1 MDEITG
7 GGEVRQA
14 FGFGRAGIGDGR
26 SGAARRY
33 GRVAFVIAGL
43 LTVAML
49 GWQGWHLYDS
59 YRAVADRQAGRCPT
73 KAAEEI
79 VFAGQAQT
87 SVVDE
92 LVLDVAAA
100 GSMPVAAAVEWRHAF
115 DAGEAAFSEAVDT
128 ACDLA
133 QGDLAAAIENVD
145 RAHVALA
152 AETLAAYDAIVAG
165 DEDRAARVLSG
176 DAFDAARDG
185 FAGQLGRL
193 VSTSRIHMEQQ
204 LRDERRRELLTAAV
218 ALGIFAAAVGAWGV
232 FVRRI
237 RRGQADL
244 AAQEDERRRAE
255 RRLEEARRLRAA
267 GLLAAGVAHD
277 LGNLVSSIRGSTA
290 AAAGQLGADHPGMV
304 GLRRVDEAA
313 LRAGELADGLLAF
326 SGTGTRRTVPVELG
340 VVVAGAMDTVADM
353 MPGDVEVVVTRS
365 PEEMWVNGDPVQLGQ
380 VVVNLALNA
389 RDAMPDGGCV
399 EIVLRASRNGL
410 GEAVLEVRDE
420 GPGMTPEVEERVF
433 EPFFT
438 TKTDDG
444 GRGLGLAVV
453 HGIVTDHGGSVGVR
467 AADRGGAVFTVTLPL
482 TEPPGRKV
490 ASAEVQGVKRVGL
503 VMANRHI
510 RGLTQST
517 FTAAGLVVAPCGDLA
532 AMVEDADA
540 LPNVVVVDVDGL
552 EAVSGDFWALI
563 EAVARKAAVL
573 VVGADPPALDGAGRV
588 AVMRKPFAAADLVA
602 EVHTLA
608 TQVGEASVR

>member
-1 MDEITG
+1 
-7 GGEVRQA
+7 
-14 FGFGRAGIGDGR
+14 
-26 SGAARRY
+26 
-33 GRVAFVIAGL
+33 VIAGL

-100 GSMPVAAAVEWRHAF
+100 GPMPVAAAVEWRHAF
-115 DAGEAAFSEAVDT
+115 DAGEAVFAEAVGT

-133 QGDLAAAIENVD
+133 QGDLAAAIEVVD
-145 RAHVALA
+145 QAHTALTV
-152 AETLAAYDAIVAG
+152 ETRAAYDAIVVG
-165 DEDRAARVLSG
+165 DEDRAAQVLSG
-176 DAFDAARDG
+176 AAFDAARDA
-185 FAGQLGRL
+185 FTRQLDRL
-193 VSTSRIHMEQQ
+193 VSISRIHMEQQ
-204 LRDERRRELLTAAV
+204 LRDERRRELATATV
-218 ALGIFAAAVGAWGV
+218 ALGIFAAAVGAWGL

-244 AAQEDERRRAE
+244 AAQQAERRRAE

-277 LGNLVSSIRGSTA
+277 LSNLVSSIRGSTA
-290 AAAGQLGADHPGMV
+290 AAAEHVGAGHAAMV

-313 LRAGELADGLLAF
+313 QRAAELADGLLAF
-326 SGTGTRRTVPVELG
+326 SGTGPRRAVPVDLG
-340 VVVAGAMDTVADM
+340 AVVAGAVDTVANM
-353 MPGDVEVVVTRS
+353 MPPDVEVVISR
-365 PEEMWVNGDPVQLGQ
+365 PPQEIWVNGDPVQLRQ

-389 RDAMPDGGCV
+389 RDAMPGGGRV
-399 EIVLRASRNGL
+399 EIGLRASRNGS

-420 GPGMTPEVEERVF
+420 GSGMTSEVEERVF

-438 TKTDDG
+438 TKADDG

-453 HGIVTDHGGSVGVR
+453 HGIVTDHGGAVGVR
-467 AADRGGAVFTVTLPL
+467 GAAGRGAVFTVTLPA
-482 TEPPGRKV
+482 TEPPRPKS
-490 ASAEVQGVKRVGL
+490 ASGGVQGGERVGL

-510 RGLTQST
+510 RGLTQSSL
-517 FTAAGLVVAPCGDLA
+517 TAAGLVVAPYDDLA
-532 AMVEDADA
+532 AMAEDADA
-540 LPNVVVVDVDGL
+540 PPNVVVIDVDGL
-552 EAVSGDFWALI
+552 EAASGDVRAVI
-563 EAVARKAAVL
+563 EAAAREAAVL
-573 VVGADPPALDGAGRV
+573 VVGGDPPALEGAGRV
-588 AVMRKPFAAADLVA
+588 VVMRKPFATAELVA
-602 EVHTLA
+602 EVQTLA
-608 TQVGEASVR
+608 TQTRGARVR